1 MTTHLNTQENYLA
14 DTSYS
19 FALTAVRIHKKREN
33 AGPLSESLVQSAARL
48 ALEVQEA
55 RQGSSWNDSRLS
67 AAREKARE
75 SYCYLRL
82 LNDSHQ
88 VSEQDYLSL
97 ETLLEQLT
105 RQLQQASR
113 NTPLFNGQ

>member
-1 MTTHLNTQENYLA
+1 MNTTLKTQENYLI

-19 FALTAVRIHKKREN
+19 FALTAVRIHKKEN
-33 AGPLSESLVQSAARL
+33 KCLLSESLVHSATRL
-48 ALEVQEA
+48 ALHVQEA
-55 RQGSSWNDSRLS
+55 RQGAAWSDTRLS
-67 AAREKARE
+67 SAREKARE

-82 LNDSHQ
+82 LHDSNQ
-88 VSEQDYLSL
+88 VSEPDYLAL

-113 NTPLFNGQ
+113 NTPLFDGQ